1 LATVQIMTDKVE
13 IRLDGAVDL
22 LAKMNRAW
30 ALVTTGLAGGPVL
43 ITLGREKRSLSQN
56 AKLWPTLTD
65 VSKQVDWYGEKLSPE
80 DWKHVFTAGLT
91 KQRAVPGIDGGFV
104 VLGTSTSKMDKATFS
119 NLLELIHAFG
129 AEHQVQWSD
138 PAIKAF
144 EQYREASA

>member
-1 LATVQIMTDKVE
+1 
-13 IRLDGAVDL
+13 
-22 LAKMNRAW
+22 
-30 ALVTTGLAGGPVL
+30 LAGGPVL

-80 DWKHVFTAGLT
+80 DWKHVFTAGLK

-138 PAIKAF
+138 PALKAF
-144 EQYREASA
+144 KQYRESAE